1 VTHRWSE
8 IGEKGLDW
16 LQALGRR
23 TSADSVVAGSGLEAQ
38 LPLHRHLLSVVFA
51 HPIHLI
57 PVHRSRARWRL
68 AGLERP
74 RGKVGSPALLRSVSR
89 RIRLFSLVYG
99 SVSTATLWHRR
110 GRPLANVALRNQLLL
125 YGPAPVPCKTF
136 KSLWTSA
143 WRYSSHTSRLGG
155 LRGTDKCAHHEDPG
169 KWMRKVESD
178 FYNSGCL
185 ITVIHPFVYLWI
197 EHGRRQVTG
206 DNRLES
212 VLR

>member
-110 GRPLANVALRNQLLL
+110 GRPLANVAVWSGAGSVQDLQVSLDISMAL
-125 YGPAPVPCKTF
+125 F
-136 KSLWTSA
+136 KPHQPT
-143 WRYSSHTSRLGG
+143 
-155 LRGTDKCAHHEDPG
+155 RGFAGH
-169 KWMRKVESD
+169 R
-178 FYNSGCL
+178 
-185 ITVIHPFVYLWI
+185 
-197 EHGRRQVTG
+197 
-206 DNRLES
+206 
-212 VLR
+212 